1 MYVRFHITHAPH
13 NVHIHLFVCSIS
25 IASIMFDDVAYYS
38 PFNTLKLIKPK
49 SKTLQPLTF
58 VDGSALVS
66 IFIYTARKL
75 TIVSRANVIKD
86 LFTKFARS
94 LQLLY
99 PLSLVVSLFST
110 SKSSERVDES
120 VSTSFWGKFIDFF
133 LQSLSLFS
141 SKTKNNSTSISA
153 I

>member
-1 MYVRFHITHAPH
+1 M
-13 NVHIHLFVCSIS
+13 IS
-25 IASIMFDDVAYYS
+25 PDDVAYYAQ
-38 PFNTLKLIKPK
+38 FNTLKLIKPK

-58 VDGSALVS
+58 VDGSAFVS
-66 IFIYTARKL
+66 TFIYTARRL

-120 VSTSFWGKFIDFF
+120 VST
-133 LQSLSLFS
+133 
-141 SKTKNNSTSISA
+141 
-153 I
+153 